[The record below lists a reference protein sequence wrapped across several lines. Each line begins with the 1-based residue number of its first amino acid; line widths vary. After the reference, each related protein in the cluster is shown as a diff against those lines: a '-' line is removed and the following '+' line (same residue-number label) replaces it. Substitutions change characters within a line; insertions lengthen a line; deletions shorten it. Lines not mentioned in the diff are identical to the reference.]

1 MRNYHNCE
9 KTSALSVLFR
19 ASFSASKSFA
29 ENAPLQPELVVP
41 APTLE
46 VRLPAIYQSG
56 SDLGRRASCPTIF
69 EATMPPLPFSA
80 SRAGG
85 FTSCFSY
92 IYSTRGRIEVT
103 PFLRKILGLNWLL
116 MAVMLALAIF
126 GVIAIYSATYM
137 REDPVAAEFWR
148 KQANWVAVGFFA
160 FIIVSLIDYRWV
172 RWGALPM
179 YLAGLG
185 FLILTRFMGHKV
197 YGARSWLSI
206 AGVNFQPA
214 QLAVIAGI
222 TVLSL
227 FLSQFRQMHPML
239 RLTLCG
245 AVVGA
250 PCLLI
255 LMQPDLGECIIWG
268 PVLVALLFVGGIPVR
283 YLICIF
289 LIVIA
294 FIPIAINLGLKPYQQ
309 ERITAFINPDIDRQG
324 SAWAINQSLIAI
336 GSGGWS
342 GKGFKAPNTQ
352 IELGFLPATA
362 VHNDYI
368 FSAIGEQWGF
378 VGGMFLLGGFGL
390 LLLICLFVAFCAG
403 DQFGLLLVVGITTLI
418 FTHIFQNIGM
428 TISVLPITGVPLPL
442 ISYSGSFVLMIM
454 FGLGIVNSVW
464 VHRRGDLR

>member
-1 MRNYHNCE
+1 
-9 KTSALSVLFR
+9 
-19 ASFSASKSFA
+19 
-29 ENAPLQPELVVP
+29 
-41 APTLE
+41 
-46 VRLPAIYQSG
+46 
-56 SDLGRRASCPTIF
+56 
-69 EATMPPLPFSA
+69 
-80 SRAGG
+80 
-85 FTSCFSY
+85 
-92 IYSTRGRIEVT
+92 VT

-148 KQANWVAVGFFA
+148 KQANWVVVGFFA
-160 FIIVSLIDYRWV
+160 FIITSLIDYRWV

-179 YLAGLG
+179 YLAGLA
-185 FLILTRFMGHKV
+185 FLILTKFIGQKV
-197 YGARSWLSI
+197 YGARSWLHL
-206 AGVNFQPA
+206 GPVNFQPA

-222 TVLSL
+222 MVLSL
-227 FLSQFRQMHPML
+227 FLSQFKQMHPML

-245 AVVGA
+245 AIVGA

-255 LMQPDLGECIIWG
+255 LMQPDLGECIIWA
-268 PVLVALLFVGGIPVR
+268 PVLMALLFVGGIPVR
-283 YLICIF
+283 YLICIT
-289 LIVIA
+289 LIVLA

-378 VGGMFLLGGFGL
+378 VGGVFLLGGFAL
-390 LLLICLFVAFCAG
+390 LLLTCLFVAFCAG
-403 DQFGLLLVVGITTLI
+403 DQFGLLLVVGITALI

-428 TISVLPITGVPLPL
+428 TISILPITGVPLPL

-454 FGLGIVNSVW
+454 FGLGVVNSVW